1 MYSKRILLLLLICPL
16 FVLAQPA
23 INIIPKPVKLVLR
36 SGYFTIDGNTV
47 IQFKGSNHALQLNAD
62 FLAASVKNISGVK
75 LSLNTDDEKVIGL
88 TIAKIDGI
96 GEEGYQL
103 NVSESTISLK
113 ANSAKGIFYGIQSL
127 LQTLPQVRT
136 NAQLQ
141 VPCMDITD
149 YPRFGWRGLHL
160 DVSRHFFPTTMVKEY
175 IDLMA
180 MYKLNV
186 FHWHLTDDQGW
197 RIEIKKYPKL
207 TQTGAWRVERP
218 GKNWGDCEPAKPGEA
233 AEYGGFYTQNEIK
246 EIVEYARQRNITV
259 LPEIEMPGH
268 SSAALAAYPQF
279 SCSQQPQFVVTGGQY
294 PKGIQSNYCVGNDSS
309 FLFLEDVLK
318 EVMQLFPSQY
328 IHVGGDEV
336 DKADWKQCVKCQA
349 RKKAEGLKDENEL
362 QSYLIRRIE
371 KFLIANNRKLIGWDE
386 ILEGGLAP
394 EAAVMSWRGESGGI
408 AAAKMKHEVVMTP
421 GSPCYFDHYQA
432 GPEGEPLA
440 IGGFNTLKKVYA
452 YEPIPAELSADEGKY
467 VLGAQANVWTE
478 FITDNESL
486 EYMILPRM
494 PALAEVL
501 WTPKNKKDFTDFN
514 KRLQYH
520 FKAYGQKGLHYC
532 KGNFTVE
539 IRPESVN
546 GKLQVALLSDA
557 LNSDIYYTTNGNNP
571 TVLDKKYNQPVLI
584 DSSVILKAVSVVNGN
599 IMGVKPSE
607 QSFVMHKAIARDVV
621 YTNPA
626 SKYYTAEGPNTLT
639 DGIRGNRSHAK
650 NWHGFDG
657 KDMVATIDLGAET
670 SMQAISLGCL
680 QNYGA
685 WIFFPKSIVFETST
699 DGKTF
704 TETATLV
711 NTVSVNEKA
720 VMIKD
725 FSVNFPSLTARYVR
739 VIAKNLGVCPE
750 GHEGAGQPAWLFA
763 DELIVK

>member
-1 MYSKRILLLLLICPL
+1 MKRFLFCLFISPLLT
-16 FVLAQPA
+16 LAQPT
-23 INIIPKPVKLVLR
+23 INIIPRPVNLILR
-36 SGYFTIDGNTV
+36 PGSFTIDANTA
-47 IQFKGSNHALQLNAD
+47 IHFKGTNHALLQNAN
-62 FLAASVKNISGVK
+62 FLAASVKNISGIK
-75 LSLNTDDEKVIGL
+75 LAVNTDEEK
-88 TIAKIDGI
+88 TIELSVGKIEGI
-96 GEEGYQL
+96 GDEGYQL
-103 NVSESTISLK
+103 NVSESTIEIK
-113 ANSAKGIFYGIQSL
+113 ANAAKGIFYGIQSL

-136 NAQLQ
+136 NAKLN

-160 DVSRHFFPTTMVKEY
+160 DVSRHFFPVNMVKEY

-180 MYKLNV
+180 MYKMNV

-218 GKNWGDCEPAKPGEA
+218 GKNWGDREAAKPGEA
-233 AEYGGFYTQNEIK
+233 AEYGGFYTQDEIR
-246 EIVEYARQRNITV
+246 EIVDYAKQKNITV

-309 FLFLEDVLK
+309 FAFLQDVLK

-336 DKADWKQCVKCQA
+336 DKSDWKQCVKCQA
-349 RKKAEGLKDENEL
+349 RKKTEGLKDENEL

-452 YEPIPAELSADEGKY
+452 YEPIPAELNEAEGKY
-467 VLGAQANVWTE
+467 VLGAQGNVWTE

-501 WTPKNKKDFTDFN
+501 WTPKAKKDFTDFN

-532 KGNFTVE
+532 KGNFTVD
-539 IRPESVN
+539 IKPESKN
-546 GKLQVALLSDA
+546 GRLQATLSGET
-557 LNSDIYYTTNGNNP
+557 LNGEIYYTTNGINP
-571 TVLDKKYNQPVLI
+571 TAIDKKYTGPIEI
-584 DSSVILKAVSVVNGN
+584 DGSVTLKAVTVMNGN
-599 IMGVKPSE
+599 VMGVKPSE
-607 QSFVMHKAIARDVV
+607 QNFSMHKAIARDVV
-621 YTNPA
+621 YEKPF
-626 SKYYTAEGPNTLT
+626 SKYYPAEGPNSLT
-639 DGIRGNRSHAK
+639 DGIRGTKSHGK
-650 NWHGFDG
+650 NWHGFN
-657 KDMVATIDLGAET
+657 KEDMIAMIDLGKET
-670 SMQAISLGCL
+670 TIQNITLGCL

-685 WIFFPKSIVFETST
+685 WIFLPRSVVFETSM
-699 DGKTF
+699 DGKSF
-704 TETATLV
+704 SEAATLI
-711 NTVSVNEKA
+711 NTVSMNEKGA
-720 VMIKD
+720 LIKD
-725 FSVNFPSLTARYVR
+725 FSVNFAARPARYVR
-739 VIAKNLGVCPE
+739 VKAGNAGLCPE
-750 GHEGAGQPAWLFA
+750 GHPGAGQPTWLFV
-763 DELIVK
+763 DELIVN

>member
-1 MYSKRILLLLLICPL
+1 MKNKQILLYLLICPL
-16 FVLAQPA
+16 LAVAQPS
-23 INIIPKPVKLVLR
+23 INIIPKPVNLIIRTGQFV
-36 SGYFTIDGNTV
+36 IDANTS
-47 IQFKGSNHALQLNAD
+47 IHFKGSNHSLIQNAN
-62 FLAASVKNISGVK
+62 FLAATVKNLSGVK
-75 LSLNTDDEKVIGL
+75 LPVNTDEEKTIEL
-88 TIAKIDGI
+88 NIAKIDLI
-96 GEEGYQL
+96 GEEGYKL
-103 NVSESTISLK
+103 NVSESVISISTNT
-113 ANSAKGIFYGIQSL
+113 AQGIFYGIQSL
-127 LQTLPQVRT
+127 LQTIPQVRT
-136 NAQLQ
+136 NAKLN

-160 DVSRHFFPTTMVKEY
+160 DVSRHFFPANMIREY

-180 MYKLNV
+180 MYKMNL

-218 GKNWGDCEPAKPGEA
+218 GKNWGDREPAKPGEA
-233 AEYGGFYTQNEIK
+233 AEYGGFYTQEEIK
-246 EIVEYARQRNITV
+246 EIVDYAKQKNITV

-279 SCSQQPQFVVTGGQY
+279 SCSQLPQFVVTGGQY

-309 FLFLEDVLK
+309 FIFLEDVLK
-318 EVMQLFPSQY
+318 EVMQLFPSKY

-336 DKADWKQCVKCQA
+336 EKDDWKKCVKCQA

-394 EAAVMSWRGESGGI
+394 EAAVMSWRGEAGGI

-421 GSPCYFDHYQA
+421 GNPCYFDHYQA

-452 YEPIPAELSADEGKY
+452 YEPIPAELNTEEGKY
-467 VLGAQANVWTE
+467 VLGAQGNVWTE

-501 WTPKNKKDFTDFN
+501 WTPKSKKDFTDFN

-539 IRPESVN
+539 IKPESMN
-546 GKLQVALLSDA
+546 GKLQASLSGET
-557 LNSDIYYTTNGNNP
+557 LNGDIYYTTNGNTP
-571 TVLDKKYNQPVLI
+571 SESDKKYSGPIMI
-584 DSSVILKAVSVVNGN
+584 DTSVTLKAVTILNGN
-599 IMGVKPSE
+599 VMGVKPAE
-607 QSFVMHKAIARDVV
+607 QSFSMHKAIAKEVAYV
-621 YTNPA
+621 TPN
-626 SKYYTAEGPNTLT
+626 SKYYPGEGPNTLT
-639 DGIRGNRSHAK
+639 DGIRGTLSHGK
-650 NWHGFDG
+650 NWHGFD
-657 KDMVATIDLGAET
+657 KEDMTATIDLGKET
-670 SMQAISLGCL
+670 AVQNITLGCL

-685 WIFFPKSIVFETST
+685 WIFFPKSVVFEVSL
-699 DGKTF
+699 DGKNF
-704 TETATLV
+704 SEAATLI
-711 NTVSVNEKA
+711 NTISMNEK
-720 VMIKD
+720 VRLIKD
-725 FSVNFPSLTARYVR
+725 FSVNFPAQSVRYVR
-739 VIAKNLGVCPE
+739 VKAVNAGLCPE
-750 GHEGAGQPAWLFA
+750 GHPGAGQPAWLFV